1 MHPVYLRNFM
11 KPTLFNVL
19 VVYSHNLADS
29 ASSHSPLVVVP
40 FNSRSKSEGYNDVY
54 GYFMNVCRKNNVK
67 VAFTTSAD
75 IIGAGLCKSYWL
87 YTRNV
92 WTKVKEHG
100 YAELIF
106 DKVSPATHTLTQ
118 KRNLLFSSERVKSFS
133 NPYIHT
139 LFFDKQK
146 TYTKLKNLTIPTITI
161 AHHTMKGV
169 AVACSSLRT
178 LMKLH
183 PHAQDFSTDI
193 IMKDRFGACGNDI
206 YKFEKNQEN
215 KMRIVLQKNTKKSF
229 IIQPFTQFDKGYR
242 YNNTLVSAD
251 IRLIYLQGKIVQTYV
266 RMAKKESFLCNE
278 HQGGLLKY
286 ITQRDVPRSVM
297 IQAKNITKALN
308 RNSSLF
314 ALDFVV
320 SNAGNPY
327 LIEGNTGPGL
337 DWNPLIQKNID
348 KSKEFIRM
356 IVHELVRLVNIS
368 KVSIRVRARTAE
380 TLYV

>member
-1 MHPVYLRNFM
+1 M

-19 VVYSHNLADS
+19 IVYSQDLADS
-29 ASSHSPLVVVP
+29 ASSNSPSVVVP

-54 GYFMNVCRKNNVK
+54 GYFMNVCRKNTVK

-75 IIGAGLCKSYWL
+75 IIGAGLCRSYWV
-87 YTRNV
+87 YTKNV
-92 WTKVKEHG
+92 WIKVKEHG

-106 DKVSPATHTLTQ
+106 DKFLPTTHTLIQ
-118 KRNLLFSSERVKSFS
+118 KRDLLFSSERVKSFS

-146 TYTKLKNLTIPTITI
+146 TYMKLKNFTIPTV
-161 AHHTMKGV
+161 AVADHTMKSV
-169 AVACSSLRT
+169 SAACSSLRT

-183 PHAQDFSTDI
+183 PHTQDFSTDI

-215 KMRIVLQKNTKKSF
+215 KMRAVLQKNTKKSF

-251 IRLIYLQGKIVQTYV
+251 IRLIYLKGKIVQTYV

-297 IQAKNITKALN
+297 AQAKNIIKTLN

-314 ALDFVV
+314 ALDFVI
-320 SNAGNPY
+320 SNDGNPY
-327 LIEGNTGPGL
+327 LIEGNAEPGL
-337 DWNPLIQKNID
+337 DWNPFIQKNID
-348 KSKEFIRM
+348 KSKEFIRI
-356 IVHELVRLVNIS
+356 IVRELARLVNIS
-368 KVSIRVRARTAE
+368 KAPVQTQTRTWVSEWYNGLTR
-380 TLYV
+380 